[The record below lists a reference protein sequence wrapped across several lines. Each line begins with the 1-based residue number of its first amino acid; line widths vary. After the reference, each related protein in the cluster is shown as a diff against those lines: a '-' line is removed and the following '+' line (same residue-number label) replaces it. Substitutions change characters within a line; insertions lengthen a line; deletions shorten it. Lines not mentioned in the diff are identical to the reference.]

1 MPFFDKT
8 IKSTNKEIEQ
18 WKFGLEII
26 LVAADNRTVPVLL
39 FKASA
44 GMLKPD
50 AFIDWSPLMFYSH

>member
-1 MPFFDKT
+1 MSFFDKA

-26 LVAADNRTVPVLL
+26 LVAADNRAVPVLL
-39 FKASA
+39 FKAMA

-50 AFIDWSPLMFYSH
+50 AFKD